1 MIDFTTEFGQRVAQ
15 QLKAEQIIWLTTIG
29 PENSPQPR
37 PVWFLWDGTS
47 VLIYSQANAH
57 KLGHMTQN
65 SKVSLNF
72 NTDVNGEEV
81 SVLLGEA
88 QLDPNTPPANANAA
102 YVEKYEKGIASLEM
116 TPQGFAEEYP
126 IALKVTPT
134 RLRGF

>member
-65 SKVSLNF
+65 PKVSLNF
-72 NTDVNGEEV
+72 NTDIDGEEV
-81 SVLLGEA
+81 SVLLGQA

-116 TPQGFAEEYP
+116 TPQEFAEEYP